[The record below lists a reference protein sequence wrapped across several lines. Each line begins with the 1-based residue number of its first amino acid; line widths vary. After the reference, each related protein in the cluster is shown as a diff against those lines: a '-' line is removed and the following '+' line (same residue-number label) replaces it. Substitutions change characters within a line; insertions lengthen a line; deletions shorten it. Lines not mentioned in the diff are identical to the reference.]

1 MRTAHLLIVI
11 AVLVIV
17 PFLSGCPSS
26 SPPGGDIN
34 PGDTD
39 TSGTVPEITCSLRTN
54 SGFTAWGPPAELA
67 LTAADE
73 PASYAASA
81 GLQFDFQATTL
92 GVEQGQPVRLYF
104 NGSEQASTSITLDED
119 GGGSALLINTTMP
132 PGVTT
137 VRLETESQDGTV
149 ASCEDTTITI
159 QSDQCG
165 VLLEPSADNCLTQD
179 SDETTAGFQQSFTV
193 TNTDGSCDTALLRYD
208 LGGGELTTEPVALD
222 TNGQASFSI
231 TLDGSDVVE
240 GVSAAVTAVV
250 SATGAPDRTGE
261 SATVTYNA
269 DNSAPWVSI
278 LTPSGTSLAYYEDE
292 DGDTEGL
299 QVTFSGTANGLDTS
313 NQDSITITVD
323 GNPMASLTPTGT
335 EAPLSWQFVLTF
347 TESKGYD
354 VEVVATDDCGNS
366 SALTQE
372 YAVQA
377 GPPSIEMTA
386 PAKGDTLWAKDDG
399 DPSTDLEYE
408 TTFSVNAVGLLP
420 PATLLV
426 RCGKNENGAPP
437 PSDVGS
443 LSVTE
448 LSNDNQYAIDA
459 VLNVS
464 ANGTNQICLVSD
476 GDTIETLSET
486 VELTVALPAPLLTI
500 ITPVTK
506 TTTNQSTL
514 IVSGAAAHLN
524 GVGGKGTLTNSV
536 GTPVYTDKDLSPPIL
551 NDGFSWTVPL
561 AATGGGTI
569 PDGDYTITLSA
580 VDSQGNDASDQPNS
594 QAVLTIVLDTTAPV
608 VSIFEPATA
617 TLSASDDSSTDPGL
631 QTNISILVNDAG
643 NEAGV
648 EVCLEVNGDITVC
661 GTIAPGSSQI
671 TFENVTLQPGS
682 NTITATATD
691 TAGNSS
697 SPATIGPTWISNAPR
712 VFITQPASGLTT
724 ALDTVDISA
733 LVETTAGVPIAGAT
747 LTLLIDGNSDNGLLG
762 TDQGGG
768 AYTFAGVPIPSAGAH
783 QFVAQADNGTDT
795 GWSAPRTITLKED
808 EPSIGFQTPSGGETL
823 NKASSACA
831 PGSVNCNLTAICTA
845 KNVGNGSPATL
856 TYDCGTG
863 DTTLNGVVINNQV
876 VFAGAVL
883 TNNSTCTLTCA
894 VTDLAGTPASSG
906 PITVSVDRTAPMFTV
921 FTKPGT
927 SSLIFSN
934 DEDSGTP
941 GLQYTMA
948 VTLTGVEAG
957 QTVTVTVSGSG
968 FASFPVE
975 VTVATDIPD
984 GTYQTL
990 TLPQATIPQGVV
1002 TLQATTADAAANNAT
1017 PLSKQISVIS
1027 DEPLVRLTLPIYVTP
1042 TSCTDGGSPC
1052 GAGAVCV
1059 SGQCAIA
1066 WNLNTPRLVQVIAS
1080 GIPAATQNLRICSN
1094 SPAVTGGACAT
1105 TGYNQVTTATMS
1117 GTVESIFLNTM
1128 VDGLHTLIAEA
1139 KVAEGMW
1146 ESTLNAPQLSDQTRQ
1161 ILLDSIAP
1169 EVLSINSPSDTNAP
1183 AGTLNAS
1190 EQSQSGGFYLI
1201 EVTSSKDGQITLV
1214 INDSEGATQAA
1225 TSNTATSFE
1234 AQLPDGAVSIHA
1246 TVKDA
1251 VGNVTASPPTVV
1263 YTPIVDATPPILTF
1277 EQPTGTEPLLAG
1289 ASLDIRLT
1297 SDEVGADVTLT
1308 DNGLSVGTATVAS
1321 DQTVTFDHA
1330 TYGILTDG
1338 THVLTASVT
1347 DGAQNTTYANP
1358 VIVNVDTTPP
1368 SLSLDQPG
1376 AQVSLTDS
1384 DDADSNA
1391 GGYQVAVVVSTTGD
1405 ATSWMAELASNCD
1418 SSFGNCNASS
1428 SVIPSTP
1435 ITSPEGTEPTK
1446 FVTIPV
1452 FKSPDYLLLTATVT
1466 DAAGNKDVR
1475 SSQITITLSACSTTF
1490 VGLPASGYV
1499 SNSLCGTPGED
1510 CSDVDISFAVS
1521 LVGACSEV
1529 TSIDL
1534 ERNGLVVD
1542 SSPIVAGE
1550 ASFTENFAHGSQP
1563 TDLEGKTVGGASSVS
1578 TGIQTYKVD
1587 LVDPVPLF
1595 TAKTFTN
1602 PSGPDFS
1609 SPSSGNSEVYN
1620 ASHDQS
1626 SGQADLQIHL
1636 RLDVTDDGFG
1646 NGSVNQL
1653 DVNDGTATSSVSTS
1667 PALPQALSG
1676 TNTGLDLLN
1685 ATLPDGSNNTV
1696 TAFVKDEAGNSA
1708 QTSFTYT
1715 SDIVAPDALTVSAT
1729 VDHVRTPAVTLSW
1742 AAPSDNNDPNQSAA
1756 VYDVRYSRS
1765 PITDANFSQACDA
1778 SNLLTAVALPTPSTV
1793 GTMDSYTVT
1802 GPDARDPNTTENGQD
1817 CKFVVLPSAGTVH
1830 FAARAGDAAGNWGPI
1845 GTDSTGS
1852 LALRAAKFGIT
1863 GNLASSNFD
1872 TRVSTIG
1879 DINNDGFSDFLV
1891 GGNTTHGFCIFYGS
1905 NAATITDTVID
1916 PEVAPTGTNYQC
1928 ILDNVGMNP
1937 ITSYAGYEA
1946 QNIGDFDGDGL
1957 QDFAVPVG
1965 KNSKGIDNEVRI
1977 YLGVN
1982 GGQIDTTPA
1991 LVINGFEES
2000 VLQARFNGGGD
2011 FNGDQLADIVVGS
2024 RNNSEAFIVPGQ
2036 SGLSADSPVTCDVS
2050 SASDRNLFQVVTV
2063 RMIGGSSVQFGAYQ
2077 DFVGNVLTDAG
2088 STQYDDVVIGA
2099 YGPSGGTAV
2108 DSRALI
2114 IKGRASG
2121 TGETLIQVSYNHD
2134 GSQAED
2140 AESVLLMADSGKN
2153 NFPSDGITRSDLN
2166 DDGIVDI
2173 ILEHGKNSPAQ
2184 ALYLFDG
2191 ATIQDSVG
2199 GTVQVNASSETPVG
2213 DETYINPDG
2222 YGVLWKGATFYYCAS
2237 LGNFDGDP
2245 VQSHPSV
2252 DFGCRNKSAP
2262 YGIAYIRLNTHN
2274 PDAGL
2279 PYGTYPYVDIEL
2291 TDPFNP
2297 ASESFGNRDVQGL
2310 TDFNGDGLI
2319 DVVVATKNSGYSVLF
2334 Y

>member
-1 MRTAHLLIVI
+1 VRTAHLLIVI

-26 SPPGGDIN
+26 SPPGGDIKI
-34 PGDTD
+34 GDTD
-39 TSGTVPEITCSLRTN
+39 TIGTVPEITCALRTN
-54 SGFTAWGPPAELA
+54 SGFTAWGPPTELT
-67 LTAADE
+67 LTATDE

-92 GVEQGQPVRLYF
+92 DVEQGQPVRLYF
-104 NGSEQASTSITLDED
+104 NGSEQAATSVTLDED
-119 GGGSALLINTTMP
+119 GGGSALLINTTLP

-137 VRLETESQDGTV
+137 VRMETESQDGTV

-179 SDETTAGFQQSFTV
+179 SDATTDGFQQSFTV

-208 LGGGELTTEPVALD
+208 LGGGELTTEP
-222 TNGQASFSI
+222 I
-231 TLDGSDVVE
+231 TLDGNGQATFQVTLDGNDVVD
-240 GVSAAVTAVV
+240 GITASVTAVV

-261 SATVTYNA
+261 SATVTYTA
-269 DNSAPWVSI
+269 DNAAPWVSI
-278 LTPSGTSLAYYEDE
+278 LTPTGTSLAFYDDE
-292 DGDTEGL
+292 DSETEGL

-313 NQDSITITVD
+313 NEDSITITVD

-335 EAPLSWQFVLTF
+335 EAPLSWQFILTF
-347 TESKGYD
+347 NESKNYD

-372 YAVQA
+372 YTVQA
-377 GPPSIEMTA
+377 GPPNLEMTA
-386 PAKGDTLWAKDDG
+386 PANEDTLWAKDDG
-399 DPSTDLEYE
+399 DPSTELEYE
-408 TTFSVNAVGLLP
+408 TTFTVTALDLLP
-420 PATLLV
+420 PATLRV
-426 RCGKNENGAPP
+426 RCGKNEIGAPA

-443 LSVTE
+443 LAVTE
-448 LSNDNQYAIDA
+448 LSSDNQYAIDA
-459 VLNVS
+459 VLNVG
-464 ANGTNQICLVSD
+464 ANGTDQICHLSD
-476 GDTIETLSET
+476 GNTIETLSET
-486 VELTVALPAPLLTI
+486 ILVTVALPAPLITI
-500 ITPVTK
+500 VVPANDTM
-506 TTTNQSTL
+506 TNQNTL
-514 IVSGAAAHLN
+514 IVSGATAHLN
-524 GVGGKGTLTNSV
+524 GVAGTATLTDST
-536 GTPVYTDKDLSPPIL
+536 GTPVYTDLDLSPPIL

-561 AATGGGTI
+561 SNSGATI
-569 PDGDYTITLSA
+569 PDGDYTISLNA
-580 VDSQGNDASDQPNS
+580 VDNLGNAAGDQPNS
-594 QAVLTIVLDTTAPV
+594 QAVLSVSLDTTAPV
-608 VSIFEPATA
+608 VSIFAPATA
-617 TLSASDDSSTDPGL
+617 TLNASDDSSTDPGL
-631 QTNISILVNDAG
+631 QTNVSILVNDAG

-648 EVCLEVNGDITVC
+648 EVCLEVNGDNTAC

-671 TFENVTLQPGS
+671 TFENVTLQAGG

-691 TAGNSS
+691 AAGNTSP
-697 SPATIGPTWISNAPR
+697 PATIGPTWISNAPR
-712 VFITQPASGLTT
+712 VFITQPASNLTT

-747 LTLLIDGNSDNGLLG
+747 LTLLIDGNSDNGLVG
-762 TDQGGG
+762 IDQGGG
-768 AYTFAGVPIPSAGAH
+768 AYTFAGVPIPSGGAH
-783 QFVAQADNGTDT
+783 QFVVQADNGTDT

-831 PGSVNCNLTAICTA
+831 PGSVQCNLTAICIA

-856 TYDCGTG
+856 TYECGSG

-894 VTDLAGTPASSG
+894 VTDLAGIPASSG
-906 PITVSVDRTAPMFTV
+906 PITVTVDRTAPMFSV

-927 SSLIFSN
+927 NSLIFSN
-934 DEDSGTP
+934 DEDSTTP
-941 GLQYTMA
+941 GLQYSIA
-948 VTLTGVEAG
+948 VTLTGAEAG
-957 QTVTVTVSGSG
+957 QSIDVSISGSG
-968 FASFPVE
+968 FASFSVNT
-975 VTVATDIPD
+975 TVASDIPD

-1002 TLQATTADAAANNAT
+1002 TLQATTADAAGNNAT
-1017 PLSKQISVIS
+1017 PLSKQVSVIS
-1027 DEPLVRLTLPIYVTP
+1027 DEPLVRLTLPIYVAP
-1042 TSCTDGGSPC
+1042 SSCTDGGSEC
-1052 GAGAVCV
+1052 GVGAVCTA
-1059 SGQCAIA
+1059 GQCAIA
-1066 WNLNTPRLVQVIAS
+1066 WSSNSPRLIQVIAS

-1094 SPAVTGGACAT
+1094 SPAASGAACAT
-1105 TGYNQVTTATMS
+1105 TGYNQVATATMS
-1117 GTVESIFLNTM
+1117 GTVESLFLNTM
-1128 VDGLHTLIAEA
+1128 ADGFHTLMAEA

-1146 ESTLNAPQLSDQTRQ
+1146 ESSLNAPQISDQTRQ
-1161 ILLDSIAP
+1161 ILLDSVAP
-1169 EVLSINSPSDTNAP
+1169 AVLSINSPSDTNDP
-1183 AGTLNAS
+1183 AGTLNEA

-1201 EVTSSKDGQITLV
+1201 EVTSSKDGQVTLV
-1214 INDSEGATQAA
+1214 INGSDGETKSATA
-1225 TSNTATSFE
+1225 NTATSFE

-1277 EQPTGTEPLLAG
+1277 EQPTGTEPLLVG

-1297 SDEVGADVTLT
+1297 SNEVGADVTLT

-1321 DQTVTFDHA
+1321 DQIVAFDHA

-1347 DGAQNTTYANP
+1347 DEAQNTTYADP

-1368 SLSLDQPG
+1368 NLSLDQPG

-1391 GGYQVAVVVSTTGD
+1391 GGYQVAVVVSTKGD
-1405 ATSWMAELASNCD
+1405 ATSWMAELAGNCD

-1428 SVIPSTP
+1428 TVIPSTP
-1435 ITSPEGTEPTK
+1435 ITEPEGTEPTQL
-1446 FVTIPV
+1446 VTIPV

-1475 SSQITITLSACSTTF
+1475 SSQITITLSACSVTF
-1490 VGLPASGYV
+1490 VGLPASGYIN
-1499 SNSLCGTPGED
+1499 NSLCDTPGED
-1510 CSDVDISFAVS
+1510 CSDVDISFTVS
-1521 LVGACSEV
+1521 LVGACSDV

-1550 ASFTENFAHGSQP
+1550 AGFTENFPHGSQP
-1563 TDLEGKTVGGASSVS
+1563 TDLEGKTVGGATSVS
-1578 TGIQTYKVD
+1578 TGTQTYSID
-1587 LVDPVPLF
+1587 LADPVPLF

-1602 PSGPDFS
+1602 PSGPDFN
-1609 SPSSGNSEVYN
+1609 SPSSGSSALYN

-1646 NGSVNQL
+1646 NGSVTQL
-1653 DVNDGTATSSVSTS
+1653 DVDDGTTTSSVSTS
-1667 PALPQALSG
+1667 PSLPQALSG
-1676 TNTGLDLLN
+1676 TSTGLDLLN

-1708 QTSFTYT
+1708 QTAFTYT

-1729 VDHVRTPAVTLSW
+1729 VDHARTPAVTLSW
-1742 AAPSDNNDPNQSAA
+1742 AAPSDNNDPNQSAT

-1778 SNLLTAVALPTPSTV
+1778 SNLLTAAALPTPSTT
-1793 GTMDSYTVT
+1793 GTVDSYTVT

-1817 CKFVVLPSAGTVH
+1817 CKFVVLPSAGTYH
-1830 FAARAGDAAGNWGPI
+1830 FAARAGDAAGNWGPM

-1879 DINNDGFSDFLV
+1879 DVNNDGFSDFLV

-1928 ILDNVGMNP
+1928 ILDNVGASP
-1937 ITSYAGYEA
+1937 VTSYAGYEA
-1946 QNIGDFDGDGL
+1946 QNIGDFNGDGL

-1982 GGQIDTTPA
+1982 GGQIDNNAA

-2000 VLQARFNGGGD
+2000 VL
-2011 FNGDQLADIVVGS
+2011 
-2024 RNNSEAFIVPGQ
+2024 
-2036 SGLSADSPVTCDVS
+2036 
-2050 SASDRNLFQVVTV
+2050 
-2063 RMIGGSSVQFGAYQ
+2063 
-2077 DFVGNVLTDAG
+2077 
-2088 STQYDDVVIGA
+2088 
-2099 YGPSGGTAV
+2099 
-2108 DSRALI
+2108 
-2114 IKGRASG
+2114 
-2121 TGETLIQVSYNHD
+2121 
-2134 GSQAED
+2134 
-2140 AESVLLMADSGKN
+2140 
-2153 NFPSDGITRSDLN
+2153 
-2166 DDGIVDI
+2166 
-2173 ILEHGKNSPAQ
+2173 
-2184 ALYLFDG
+2184 
-2191 ATIQDSVG
+2191 
-2199 GTVQVNASSETPVG
+2199 
-2213 DETYINPDG
+2213 
-2222 YGVLWKGATFYYCAS
+2222 
-2237 LGNFDGDP
+2237 
-2245 VQSHPSV
+2245 
-2252 DFGCRNKSAP
+2252 
-2262 YGIAYIRLNTHN
+2262 
-2274 PDAGL
+2274 
-2279 PYGTYPYVDIEL
+2279 
-2291 TDPFNP
+2291 
-2297 ASESFGNRDVQGL
+2297 
-2310 TDFNGDGLI
+2310 
-2319 DVVVATKNSGYSVLF
+2319 
-2334 Y
+2334 